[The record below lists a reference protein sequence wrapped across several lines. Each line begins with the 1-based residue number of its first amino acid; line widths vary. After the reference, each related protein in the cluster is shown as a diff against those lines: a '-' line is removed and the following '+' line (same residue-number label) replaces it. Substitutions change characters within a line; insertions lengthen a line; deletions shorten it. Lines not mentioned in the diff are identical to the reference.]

1 MNKRNN
7 IIIAGIV
14 GVAFILFVIF
24 VYLPY
29 ADKQEN
35 LNKVKQ
41 SYQHSSFLRDSLNHI
56 PDFTCVDQNGK
67 TFTKKD
73 VAETVFVAE
82 FFYTECDAY
91 YDELLKQ
98 KIWISSFPYPNP
110 KSKPITRLVLSALH
124 TKDDIEK
131 LTDALKTTTT

>member
-91 YDELLKQ
+91 CPVILFA
-98 KIWISSFPYPNP
+98 SSGC
-110 KSKPITRLVLSALH
+110 SLSHSSSGSRTMRETSA
-124 TKDDIEK
+124 TASREFRRSFV
-131 LTDALKTTTT
+131 